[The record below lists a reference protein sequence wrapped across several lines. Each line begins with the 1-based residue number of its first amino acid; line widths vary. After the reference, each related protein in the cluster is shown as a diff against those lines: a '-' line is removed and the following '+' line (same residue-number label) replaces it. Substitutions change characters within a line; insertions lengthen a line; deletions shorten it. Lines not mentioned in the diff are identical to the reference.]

1 MGRRELDKA
10 ANNLVPGHKPGK
22 SGIIQT
28 KNNLDVLATAL
39 AASTLDMNGEINAV
53 LNNAK
58 GQVVKRA
65 RSYFTA
71 DTKRPSERGQGQEGR
86 RQTTNFTFGA
96 GGAFQTRTIKISDDE
111 RGFGFP
117 DVATAD
123 TATDRVW
130 RSLEFG
136 LPGTKHGATQI
147 HFTQMS
153 QFFPHG
159 SHLLPRRFI
168 FSSTVPSAA
177 VLILNKG
184 PKRDSR
190 EGGGFEGKHFIEQA
204 WFDAIEAMTRDF
216 KIVQANAFK
225 AFKG

>member
-1 MGRRELDKA
+1 MGRRELEKA
-10 ANNLVPGHKPGK
+10 ASNLVPGHKTGQ
-22 SGIIQT
+22 SGIIRT
-28 KNNLDVLATAL
+28 ENNLDELATAL

-71 DTKRPSERGQGQEGR
+71 ETLRPLERGEGQGGR
-86 RQTTNFTFGA
+86 RETTNFTFGA

-123 TATDRVW
+123 TATNRVW

-136 LPGTKHGATQI
+136 LPGTKHGASQI
-147 HFTQMS
+147 HFAQMS

-159 SHLLPRRFI
+159 THILPRRFI
-168 FSSTVPSAA
+168 FSSTVHAAA

-190 EGGGFEGKHFIEQA
+190 EGGGFEGKHFIERA
-204 WFDAIEAMTRDF
+204 WFDAIEALTRDF
-216 KIVQANAFK
+216 KIVEANAFK